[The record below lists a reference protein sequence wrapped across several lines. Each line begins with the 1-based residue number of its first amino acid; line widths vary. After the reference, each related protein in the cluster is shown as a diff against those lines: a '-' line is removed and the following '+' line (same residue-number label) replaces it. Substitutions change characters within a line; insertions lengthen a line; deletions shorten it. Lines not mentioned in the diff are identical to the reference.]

1 MSKID
6 ILHSRKGFN
15 FCIYINEREKTRK
28 FLYISKNLY
37 YFFYHVLHEVKQIN
51 YYTETIK
58 QIDRIDRIDRLFAM
72 SGELYRLAFQ
82 LTRARFF
89 N

>member
-1 MSKID
+1 M
-6 ILHSRKGFN
+6 
-15 FCIYINEREKTRK
+15 NERKHESFYTFQKT
-28 FLYISKNLY
+28 YITS
-37 YFFYHVLHEVKQIN
+37 FHVLHEVKQIN

-58 QIDRIDRIDRLFAM
+58 QIDMIDRIDRLFAM